1 MLDLKYVSIS
11 ADKVVDSHQVNR
23 EGSQEIDRKPH
34 LTEEAQVNLK
44 RESKDQTD
52 PNPHAQL
59 ISSLQTD
66 LKEAQVIQTIALEE
80 IKALK
85 AELITWVEKWDVLRG
100 KKLKCKEMMKRI
112 LLKNERLKRQNRINR
127 TMVVKFIAKLN
138 EARRSVPIRF
148 SVESALKT

>member
-1 MLDLKYVSIS
+1 MLYLKYVSIS
-11 ADKVVDSHQVNR
+11 ADKEVDSQQVNH

-44 RESKDQTD
+44 KDQTD
-52 PNPHAQL
+52 PNPHAQF

-66 LKEAQVIQTIALEE
+66 LKEAQVIQTFALEE

-100 KKLKCKEMMKRI
+100 KKLKCKRMMKRI
-112 LLKNERLKRQNRINR
+112 LLKNKKLKREPKDQIDPNTHAQLMSSLQTDLKEAQVIQ
-127 TMVVKFIAKLN
+127 TIAL
-138 EARRSVPIRF
+138 
-148 SVESALKT
+148 